1 MNPVIG
7 IIGGMGPLATCDLM
21 NKIIR
26 FTDAKTD
33 QQHIR
38 ICVDC
43 NTNIP
48 DRTEAI
54 LHHGKN
60 PVPELVKSALR
71 LEEMG
76 AQLLVMSCNTA
87 HYFYD
92 DVMPYV
98 DVPFMNMIEET
109 AKYLKEHNVDTAAVF
124 ATDGTRDSGVYER
137 VLSRAG
143 IRVVY
148 PSEENQKLLMSLIL
162 NGANL
167 EPGGVKLS
175 TQLPIVLGYGCC
187 RLLSPFSHKARQ
199 NGALLGLMVNHP
211 HIPPQALATL
221 TMPALV
227 IVGERDMIR
236 DRHSQLI
243 ARSLPNAQFVRI
255 PGGDHFCAAKCPE
268 VFNHAVL
275 SFLQNLPA

>member
-1 MNPVIG
+1 MSDTRQEFLHNSGANIFYSEYFPADPQAPTLILLHGNGENHTYFVKQIPAFSPHFRLVLMDTRG
-7 IIGGMGPLATCDLM
+7 QGQSTGGDG
-21 NKIIR
+21 
-26 FTDAKTD
+26 
-33 QQHIR
+33 
-38 ICVDC
+38 
-43 NTNIP
+43 
-48 DRTEAI
+48 
-54 LHHGKN
+54 
-60 PVPELVKSALR
+60 ELNFS
-71 LEEMG
+71 
-76 AQLLVMSCNTA
+76 
-87 HYFYD
+87 
-92 DVMPYV
+92 
-98 DVPFMNMIEET
+98 
-109 AKYLKEHNVDTAAVF
+109 VF
-124 ATDGTRDSGVYER
+124 AADLLALMDHLQIAKAHLLGFSDGGNLALTFALAHPER
-137 VLSRAG
+137 V
-143 IRVVY
+143 
-148 PSEENQKLLMSLIL
+148 QSLIL

-211 HIPPQALATL
+211 HIPPQALAAL

>member
-1 MNPVIG
+1 MSDTRQEFLHNSGANIFYSEYFPADPQAPTLILLHGNGENHTYFVKQIPAFSPHFRLVLMDTRG
-7 IIGGMGPLATCDLM
+7 QGQSTGGDG
-21 NKIIR
+21 
-26 FTDAKTD
+26 
-33 QQHIR
+33 
-38 ICVDC
+38 
-43 NTNIP
+43 
-48 DRTEAI
+48 
-54 LHHGKN
+54 
-60 PVPELVKSALR
+60 ELNFS
-71 LEEMG
+71 
-76 AQLLVMSCNTA
+76 
-87 HYFYD
+87 
-92 DVMPYV
+92 
-98 DVPFMNMIEET
+98 
-109 AKYLKEHNVDTAAVF
+109 VF
-124 ATDGTRDSGVYER
+124 AADLLALMDHLQIAKAHLLGFSDGGNLALTFALAHPER
-137 VLSRAG
+137 V
-143 IRVVY
+143 
-148 PSEENQKLLMSLIL
+148 QSLIL

-167 EPGGVKLS
+167 NPGGVKLS

-199 NGALLGLMVNHP
+199 NGAVLGLMVNHP
-211 HIPPQALATL
+211 HIPPQALAAL

>member
-1 MNPVIG
+1 MSDTRQEFLHNSGANIFYSEYFPADPQAPTLILLHGNGEDHTYFVKQIPAFSPHFRLVLMDTRG
-7 IIGGMGPLATCDLM
+7 QGQSTGGDG
-21 NKIIR
+21 
-26 FTDAKTD
+26 
-33 QQHIR
+33 
-38 ICVDC
+38 
-43 NTNIP
+43 
-48 DRTEAI
+48 
-54 LHHGKN
+54 
-60 PVPELVKSALR
+60 ELNFS
-71 LEEMG
+71 
-76 AQLLVMSCNTA
+76 
-87 HYFYD
+87 
-92 DVMPYV
+92 
-98 DVPFMNMIEET
+98 
-109 AKYLKEHNVDTAAVF
+109 VF
-124 ATDGTRDSGVYER
+124 AADLLALMDHLQIAKAHLLGFSDGGNLALTFALAHPER
-137 VLSRAG
+137 V
-143 IRVVY
+143 
-148 PSEENQKLLMSLIL
+148 QSLIL

-199 NGALLGLMVNHP
+199 NGAVLGLMVNHP
-211 HIPPQALATL
+211 HIPSQALAAL

>member
-1 MNPVIG
+1 MSDTRQEFLHNSGANIFYSEYFPADPQAPTLILLHGNGEDHTYFVKQIPAFSPHFRLVLMDTRG
-7 IIGGMGPLATCDLM
+7 QGQSTGGDG
-21 NKIIR
+21 
-26 FTDAKTD
+26 
-33 QQHIR
+33 
-38 ICVDC
+38 
-43 NTNIP
+43 
-48 DRTEAI
+48 
-54 LHHGKN
+54 
-60 PVPELVKSALR
+60 ELNFS
-71 LEEMG
+71 
-76 AQLLVMSCNTA
+76 
-87 HYFYD
+87 
-92 DVMPYV
+92 
-98 DVPFMNMIEET
+98 
-109 AKYLKEHNVDTAAVF
+109 VF
-124 ATDGTRDSGVYER
+124 AADLLALMDHLQIAKAHLLGFSDGGNLALTFALAHPER
-137 VLSRAG
+137 V
-143 IRVVY
+143 
-148 PSEENQKLLMSLIL
+148 QSLIL

-199 NGALLGLMVNHP
+199 NGALLGLMVDHP

>member
-1 MNPVIG
+1 MSDTRQEFLHNSGANIFYSEYFPADPQAPTLILLHGNGEDHTYFVKQIPALSPHFRLVLMDTRG
-7 IIGGMGPLATCDLM
+7 QGQSTGGDG
-21 NKIIR
+21 
-26 FTDAKTD
+26 
-33 QQHIR
+33 
-38 ICVDC
+38 
-43 NTNIP
+43 
-48 DRTEAI
+48 
-54 LHHGKN
+54 
-60 PVPELVKSALR
+60 ELNFS
-71 LEEMG
+71 
-76 AQLLVMSCNTA
+76 
-87 HYFYD
+87 
-92 DVMPYV
+92 
-98 DVPFMNMIEET
+98 
-109 AKYLKEHNVDTAAVF
+109 VF
-124 ATDGTRDSGVYER
+124 AADLLALMDHLQIAKAHLLGFSDGGNLALTFALAHPER
-137 VLSRAG
+137 V
-143 IRVVY
+143 
-148 PSEENQKLLMSLIL
+148 QSLIL

-199 NGALLGLMVNHP
+199 NGAVLGLMVNHP
-211 HIPPQALATL
+211 HIPPQALAAL

>member
-1 MNPVIG
+1 MSDTRQEFLHNSGANIFYSEYFPADPQAPTLILLHGNGEDHTYFVKQIPAFSPHFRLVLMDTRG
-7 IIGGMGPLATCDLM
+7 QGQSTGGDG
-21 NKIIR
+21 
-26 FTDAKTD
+26 
-33 QQHIR
+33 
-38 ICVDC
+38 
-43 NTNIP
+43 
-48 DRTEAI
+48 
-54 LHHGKN
+54 
-60 PVPELVKSALR
+60 ELNFS
-71 LEEMG
+71 
-76 AQLLVMSCNTA
+76 
-87 HYFYD
+87 
-92 DVMPYV
+92 
-98 DVPFMNMIEET
+98 
-109 AKYLKEHNVDTAAVF
+109 VF
-124 ATDGTRDSGVYER
+124 AADLLALMDHLQIAKAHLLGFSDGGNLAPTFALAHPER
-137 VLSRAG
+137 V
-143 IRVVY
+143 
-148 PSEENQKLLMSLIL
+148 QSLIL

-211 HIPPQALATL
+211 HIPPQALAAL

>member
-1 MNPVIG
+1 MSDTRQEFLHNSGANIFYSEYFPADPQAPTLSLLHGNGEDHTYFVKQIPAFSPHFRLVLMDTRG
-7 IIGGMGPLATCDLM
+7 QGQSTGGDG
-21 NKIIR
+21 
-26 FTDAKTD
+26 
-33 QQHIR
+33 
-38 ICVDC
+38 
-43 NTNIP
+43 
-48 DRTEAI
+48 
-54 LHHGKN
+54 
-60 PVPELVKSALR
+60 ELNFS
-71 LEEMG
+71 
-76 AQLLVMSCNTA
+76 
-87 HYFYD
+87 
-92 DVMPYV
+92 
-98 DVPFMNMIEET
+98 
-109 AKYLKEHNVDTAAVF
+109 VF
-124 ATDGTRDSGVYER
+124 AADLLALMDHLQIAKAHLLGFSDGGNLALTFALAHPER
-137 VLSRAG
+137 V
-143 IRVVY
+143 
-148 PSEENQKLLMSLIL
+148 QSLIL

-199 NGALLGLMVNHP
+199 NGAVLGLMVNHP
-211 HIPPQALATL
+211 HIPSQALAAL

>member
-1 MNPVIG
+1 MSDTRQEFLHNSGANIFYSEYFPADPQAPTLILLHGNGEDHTYFVKQIPAFSPHFRLVLMDTRG
-7 IIGGMGPLATCDLM
+7 QGQSTGGDG
-21 NKIIR
+21 
-26 FTDAKTD
+26 
-33 QQHIR
+33 
-38 ICVDC
+38 
-43 NTNIP
+43 
-48 DRTEAI
+48 
-54 LHHGKN
+54 
-60 PVPELVKSALR
+60 ELNFS
-71 LEEMG
+71 
-76 AQLLVMSCNTA
+76 
-87 HYFYD
+87 
-92 DVMPYV
+92 
-98 DVPFMNMIEET
+98 
-109 AKYLKEHNVDTAAVF
+109 VF
-124 ATDGTRDSGVYER
+124 AADLLALMDHLQIAKAHLLGFSDGGNLALTFALAHPER
-137 VLSRAG
+137 V
-143 IRVVY
+143 
-148 PSEENQKLLMSLIL
+148 QSLIL

-167 EPGGVKLS
+167 NPGGVKLS

-211 HIPPQALATL
+211 HIPSQALAAL

-243 ARSLPNAQFVRI
+243 ACSLPNAQFVRI

>member
-1 MNPVIG
+1 MSDTRQEFLHNSGANIFYSEYFPADPQAPTLILLHGNGEDHTYFVKQIPAFSPHFRLVLMDTRG
-7 IIGGMGPLATCDLM
+7 QGQSTGGDG
-21 NKIIR
+21 
-26 FTDAKTD
+26 
-33 QQHIR
+33 
-38 ICVDC
+38 
-43 NTNIP
+43 
-48 DRTEAI
+48 
-54 LHHGKN
+54 
-60 PVPELVKSALR
+60 ELNFS
-71 LEEMG
+71 
-76 AQLLVMSCNTA
+76 
-87 HYFYD
+87 
-92 DVMPYV
+92 
-98 DVPFMNMIEET
+98 
-109 AKYLKEHNVDTAAVF
+109 VF
-124 ATDGTRDSGVYER
+124 AADLLALMDHLQIAKAHLLGFSDGGNLALTFALAHPER
-137 VLSRAG
+137 V
-143 IRVVY
+143 
-148 PSEENQKLLMSLIL
+148 QSLIL

-167 EPGGVKLS
+167 NPGGVKLS

-211 HIPPQALATL
+211 HIPSQALAAL

>member
-1 MNPVIG
+1 MSDTRQEFLHNSGANIFYSEYFPADPQAPTLILLHGNGEDHTYFVKQIPAFSPHFRLVLMDTRG
-7 IIGGMGPLATCDLM
+7 QGQSTGGDG
-21 NKIIR
+21 
-26 FTDAKTD
+26 
-33 QQHIR
+33 
-38 ICVDC
+38 
-43 NTNIP
+43 
-48 DRTEAI
+48 
-54 LHHGKN
+54 
-60 PVPELVKSALR
+60 ELNFS
-71 LEEMG
+71 
-76 AQLLVMSCNTA
+76 
-87 HYFYD
+87 
-92 DVMPYV
+92 
-98 DVPFMNMIEET
+98 
-109 AKYLKEHNVDTAAVF
+109 VF
-124 ATDGTRDSGVYER
+124 AADLLALMDHLQIAKAHLLGFSDGGNLALTFALAHPER
-137 VLSRAG
+137 V
-143 IRVVY
+143 
-148 PSEENQKLLMSLIL
+148 QSLIL

-167 EPGGVKLS
+167 NPGGVKLS

-199 NGALLGLMVNHP
+199 NGAVLGLMVNHP
-211 HIPPQALATL
+211 HIPPQALAAL

>member
-1 MNPVIG
+1 MSDTRQEFLHNSGANIFYSEYFPADPQAPTLILLHGNGEDHTYFVKQIPAFSPHFRLVLMDTRG
-7 IIGGMGPLATCDLM
+7 QGQSTGGDG
-21 NKIIR
+21 
-26 FTDAKTD
+26 
-33 QQHIR
+33 
-38 ICVDC
+38 
-43 NTNIP
+43 
-48 DRTEAI
+48 
-54 LHHGKN
+54 
-60 PVPELVKSALR
+60 ELNFS
-71 LEEMG
+71 
-76 AQLLVMSCNTA
+76 
-87 HYFYD
+87 
-92 DVMPYV
+92 
-98 DVPFMNMIEET
+98 
-109 AKYLKEHNVDTAAVF
+109 VF
-124 ATDGTRDSGVYER
+124 AADLLALMDHLQIAKAHLLGFSDGGNLALTFALAHPER
-137 VLSRAG
+137 V
-143 IRVVY
+143 
-148 PSEENQKLLMSLIL
+148 QSLIL

-211 HIPPQALATL
+211 HIPPQALAAL

-275 SFLQNLPA
+275 SFLQNLSA

>member
-1 MNPVIG
+1 MSDTRQEFLHNSGANIFYSEYFPADPQAPTLILLHGNGEDHTYFVKQIPAFSPHFRLVLMDTRG
-7 IIGGMGPLATCDLM
+7 QGQSTGGDG
-21 NKIIR
+21 
-26 FTDAKTD
+26 
-33 QQHIR
+33 
-38 ICVDC
+38 
-43 NTNIP
+43 
-48 DRTEAI
+48 
-54 LHHGKN
+54 
-60 PVPELVKSALR
+60 ELNFS
-71 LEEMG
+71 
-76 AQLLVMSCNTA
+76 
-87 HYFYD
+87 
-92 DVMPYV
+92 
-98 DVPFMNMIEET
+98 
-109 AKYLKEHNVDTAAVF
+109 VF
-124 ATDGTRDSGVYER
+124 AADLLALMDHLQIAKAHLLGFSDGGNLALTFALAHPER
-137 VLSRAG
+137 V
-143 IRVVY
+143 
-148 PSEENQKLLMSLIL
+148 QSLIL

-199 NGALLGLMVNHP
+199 NGAVLGLMVNHP
-211 HIPPQALATL
+211 HIPPQALAVL

-268 VFNHAVL
+268 VFNRAVL

>member
-1 MNPVIG
+1 MSDTRQEFLHNSGANIFYSEYFPAAPQAPTLILLHGNGEDHTYFVKQIPAFSPHFRLVLMDTRG
-7 IIGGMGPLATCDLM
+7 QGQSTGGDG
-21 NKIIR
+21 
-26 FTDAKTD
+26 
-33 QQHIR
+33 
-38 ICVDC
+38 
-43 NTNIP
+43 
-48 DRTEAI
+48 
-54 LHHGKN
+54 
-60 PVPELVKSALR
+60 ELNFS
-71 LEEMG
+71 
-76 AQLLVMSCNTA
+76 
-87 HYFYD
+87 
-92 DVMPYV
+92 
-98 DVPFMNMIEET
+98 
-109 AKYLKEHNVDTAAVF
+109 VF
-124 ATDGTRDSGVYER
+124 AADLLALMDHLQIAKAHLLGFSDGGNLALTFALAHPER
-137 VLSRAG
+137 V
-143 IRVVY
+143 
-148 PSEENQKLLMSLIL
+148 QSLIL

-187 RLLSPFSHKARQ
+187 RLLSPFSRKARQ

-211 HIPPQALATL
+211 HIPPQALAAL

>member
-1 MNPVIG
+1 MSDTRQEFLHNSGANIFYSEYFPADLQAPTLILLHGNGEDHTYFVKQIPAFSPHFRLVLMDTRG
-7 IIGGMGPLATCDLM
+7 QGQSTGGDG
-21 NKIIR
+21 
-26 FTDAKTD
+26 
-33 QQHIR
+33 
-38 ICVDC
+38 
-43 NTNIP
+43 
-48 DRTEAI
+48 
-54 LHHGKN
+54 
-60 PVPELVKSALR
+60 ELNFS
-71 LEEMG
+71 
-76 AQLLVMSCNTA
+76 
-87 HYFYD
+87 
-92 DVMPYV
+92 
-98 DVPFMNMIEET
+98 
-109 AKYLKEHNVDTAAVF
+109 VF
-124 ATDGTRDSGVYER
+124 AADLLALMDHLQIAKAHLLGFSDGGNLALTFALAHPER
-137 VLSRAG
+137 V
-143 IRVVY
+143 
-148 PSEENQKLLMSLIL
+148 QSLIL

-199 NGALLGLMVNHP
+199 NGAVLGLMVNHP
-211 HIPPQALATL
+211 HIPSQALAAL

>member
-1 MNPVIG
+1 MSDTRQEFLHNSGANIFYSEYFPADPQAPTLILLHGNGEDHTYFVKQIPAFSPHFRLVLMDTRG
-7 IIGGMGPLATCDLM
+7 QGQSTGGDG
-21 NKIIR
+21 
-26 FTDAKTD
+26 
-33 QQHIR
+33 
-38 ICVDC
+38 
-43 NTNIP
+43 
-48 DRTEAI
+48 
-54 LHHGKN
+54 
-60 PVPELVKSALR
+60 ELNFS
-71 LEEMG
+71 
-76 AQLLVMSCNTA
+76 
-87 HYFYD
+87 
-92 DVMPYV
+92 
-98 DVPFMNMIEET
+98 
-109 AKYLKEHNVDTAAVF
+109 VF
-124 ATDGTRDSGVYER
+124 AADLLALMDHLQIAKAHLLGFSDGGNLALTFALAHPER
-137 VLSRAG
+137 V
-143 IRVVY
+143 
-148 PSEENQKLLMSLIL
+148 QSLIL

-199 NGALLGLMVNHP
+199 NVALLGLMVNHP
-211 HIPPQALATL
+211 HIPSQALAAL

>member
-1 MNPVIG
+1 MSDTRQEFLHNSGANIFYSEYFPADPQAPTLILLHGNGENHTYFVKQIPAFSPHFRLVLMDTRG
-7 IIGGMGPLATCDLM
+7 QGQSTGGDGELNFSIFAADLLALM
-21 NKIIR
+21 DHLQI
-26 FTDAKTD
+26 AKAHLLGFSD
-33 QQHIR
+33 GG
-38 ICVDC
+38 
-43 NTNIP
+43 N
-48 DRTEAI
+48 
-54 LHHGKN
+54 L
-60 PVPELVKSALR
+60 ALTFA
-71 LEEMG
+71 L
-76 AQLLVMSCNTA
+76 A
-87 HYFYD
+87 H
-92 DVMPYV
+92 P
-98 DVPFMNMIEET
+98 
-109 AKYLKEHNVDTAAVF
+109 
-124 ATDGTRDSGVYER
+124 ER
-137 VLSRAG
+137 V
-143 IRVVY
+143 
-148 PSEENQKLLMSLIL
+148 QSLIL

-211 HIPPQALATL
+211 HIPPQALAAL

>member
-1 MNPVIG
+1 MSDTRQEFLHNSGANIFYSEYFPADPQAPTLILLHGNGENHTYFVKQIPAFSPHFRLVLMDTRG
-7 IIGGMGPLATCDLM
+7 QGQSTGGDG
-21 NKIIR
+21 
-26 FTDAKTD
+26 
-33 QQHIR
+33 
-38 ICVDC
+38 
-43 NTNIP
+43 
-48 DRTEAI
+48 
-54 LHHGKN
+54 
-60 PVPELVKSALR
+60 ELNFS
-71 LEEMG
+71 
-76 AQLLVMSCNTA
+76 
-87 HYFYD
+87 
-92 DVMPYV
+92 
-98 DVPFMNMIEET
+98 
-109 AKYLKEHNVDTAAVF
+109 VF
-124 ATDGTRDSGVYER
+124 AADLLALMDHLQIAKAHLLGFSDGGNLALTFALAHPER
-137 VLSRAG
+137 V
-143 IRVVY
+143 
-148 PSEENQKLLMSLIL
+148 QSLIL

-199 NGALLGLMVNHP
+199 NGALLGLMVSQP
-211 HIPPQALATL
+211 HIPPQALAAL

>member
-1 MNPVIG
+1 MSGTRQEFLHNSGANIFYSEYFPADPQAPTLILLHGNGEDHTYFVKQIPAFSPHFRLVLMDTRG
-7 IIGGMGPLATCDLM
+7 QGQSTGGDG
-21 NKIIR
+21 
-26 FTDAKTD
+26 
-33 QQHIR
+33 
-38 ICVDC
+38 
-43 NTNIP
+43 
-48 DRTEAI
+48 
-54 LHHGKN
+54 
-60 PVPELVKSALR
+60 ELNFS
-71 LEEMG
+71 
-76 AQLLVMSCNTA
+76 
-87 HYFYD
+87 
-92 DVMPYV
+92 
-98 DVPFMNMIEET
+98 
-109 AKYLKEHNVDTAAVF
+109 VF
-124 ATDGTRDSGVYER
+124 AADLLALMDHLQIAKAHLLGFSDGGNLALTFALAHPER
-137 VLSRAG
+137 V
-143 IRVVY
+143 
-148 PSEENQKLLMSLIL
+148 QSLIL

-199 NGALLGLMVNHP
+199 NGAVLGLMVNHP
-211 HIPPQALATL
+211 HIPSQALAAL

>member
-1 MNPVIG
+1 MSDTRQEFLHNSGANIFYSEYFPADPQAPTLILLHGNGEDHTYFVKQIPAFSPHFRLVLMDTRG
-7 IIGGMGPLATCDLM
+7 QGQSTGGDG
-21 NKIIR
+21 
-26 FTDAKTD
+26 
-33 QQHIR
+33 
-38 ICVDC
+38 
-43 NTNIP
+43 
-48 DRTEAI
+48 
-54 LHHGKN
+54 
-60 PVPELVKSALR
+60 ELNFS
-71 LEEMG
+71 
-76 AQLLVMSCNTA
+76 
-87 HYFYD
+87 
-92 DVMPYV
+92 
-98 DVPFMNMIEET
+98 
-109 AKYLKEHNVDTAAVF
+109 VF
-124 ATDGTRDSGVYER
+124 AADLLALMDHLQIAKAHLLGFSDGGNLALTFALAHPER
-137 VLSRAG
+137 V
-143 IRVVY
+143 
-148 PSEENQKLLMSLIL
+148 QSLIL

-199 NGALLGLMVNHP
+199 NSAVLGLMVNHP
-211 HIPPQALATL
+211 HIPPQALAAL

-255 PGGDHFCAAKCPE
+255 PSGDHFCAAKCPE

>member
-1 MNPVIG
+1 MSDTRQEFLHNSGANIFYSEYFPADPQAPTLILLHGNGEDHTYFVKQIPAFSPHFRLVLMDTRG
-7 IIGGMGPLATCDLM
+7 QGQSTGGDG
-21 NKIIR
+21 
-26 FTDAKTD
+26 
-33 QQHIR
+33 
-38 ICVDC
+38 
-43 NTNIP
+43 
-48 DRTEAI
+48 
-54 LHHGKN
+54 
-60 PVPELVKSALR
+60 ELNFS
-71 LEEMG
+71 
-76 AQLLVMSCNTA
+76 
-87 HYFYD
+87 
-92 DVMPYV
+92 
-98 DVPFMNMIEET
+98 
-109 AKYLKEHNVDTAAVF
+109 VF
-124 ATDGTRDSGVYER
+124 AADLLALMDHLQIAKAHLLGFSDGGNLALTFALAHPER
-137 VLSRAG
+137 V
-143 IRVVY
+143 
-148 PSEENQKLLMSLIL
+148 QSLIL

-275 SFLQNLPA
+275 SFLQNLSA

>member
-1 MNPVIG
+1 MSDTRQEFLHNSGANIFYFEYFPADPQAPTLILLHGNGENHTYFVKQIPAFSPHFRLVLMDTRG
-7 IIGGMGPLATCDLM
+7 QGQSTGGDG
-21 NKIIR
+21 
-26 FTDAKTD
+26 
-33 QQHIR
+33 
-38 ICVDC
+38 
-43 NTNIP
+43 
-48 DRTEAI
+48 
-54 LHHGKN
+54 
-60 PVPELVKSALR
+60 ELNFS
-71 LEEMG
+71 
-76 AQLLVMSCNTA
+76 
-87 HYFYD
+87 
-92 DVMPYV
+92 
-98 DVPFMNMIEET
+98 
-109 AKYLKEHNVDTAAVF
+109 VF
-124 ATDGTRDSGVYER
+124 AADLLALMDHLQIAKAHLLGFSDGGNLALTFALAHPER
-137 VLSRAG
+137 V
-143 IRVVY
+143 
-148 PSEENQKLLMSLIL
+148 QSLIL

-199 NGALLGLMVNHP
+199 NGAVLGLMVNHP
-211 HIPPQALATL
+211 HIPSQALAAL

>member
-1 MNPVIG
+1 MSDTRQEFLHNSGANIFYSEYFPADPQAPTLILLHGNGEDHTYFVKQLPAFSPHFRLVLMDTRG
-7 IIGGMGPLATCDLM
+7 QGQSTGGDG
-21 NKIIR
+21 
-26 FTDAKTD
+26 
-33 QQHIR
+33 
-38 ICVDC
+38 
-43 NTNIP
+43 
-48 DRTEAI
+48 
-54 LHHGKN
+54 
-60 PVPELVKSALR
+60 ELNFS
-71 LEEMG
+71 
-76 AQLLVMSCNTA
+76 
-87 HYFYD
+87 
-92 DVMPYV
+92 
-98 DVPFMNMIEET
+98 
-109 AKYLKEHNVDTAAVF
+109 VF
-124 ATDGTRDSGVYER
+124 AADLLALMDHLQIAKAHLLGFSDGGNLALTFALAHPER
-137 VLSRAG
+137 V
-143 IRVVY
+143 
-148 PSEENQKLLMSLIL
+148 QSLIL

-211 HIPPQALATL
+211 HIPSQALAAL

>member
-1 MNPVIG
+1 MSDTRQEFLHNSGANIFYSEYFPADPQAPTLILLHGNGEDHTYFVKQIPAFSPHFRLILMDTRG
-7 IIGGMGPLATCDLM
+7 QGQSTGGDG
-21 NKIIR
+21 
-26 FTDAKTD
+26 
-33 QQHIR
+33 
-38 ICVDC
+38 
-43 NTNIP
+43 
-48 DRTEAI
+48 
-54 LHHGKN
+54 
-60 PVPELVKSALR
+60 ELNFS
-71 LEEMG
+71 
-76 AQLLVMSCNTA
+76 
-87 HYFYD
+87 
-92 DVMPYV
+92 
-98 DVPFMNMIEET
+98 
-109 AKYLKEHNVDTAAVF
+109 VF
-124 ATDGTRDSGVYER
+124 AADLLALMDHLQIAKAHLLGFSDGGNLALTFALAHPER
-137 VLSRAG
+137 V
-143 IRVVY
+143 
-148 PSEENQKLLMSLIL
+148 QSLIL

-211 HIPPQALATL
+211 HIPSQALAAL

>member
-1 MNPVIG
+1 MSDTRQEFLHNSGANIFYSEYFPADPQAPTLILLHGNGEDHTYFVKQIPAFSPHFRLVLMDTRG
-7 IIGGMGPLATCDLM
+7 QGQSTGGDG
-21 NKIIR
+21 
-26 FTDAKTD
+26 
-33 QQHIR
+33 
-38 ICVDC
+38 
-43 NTNIP
+43 
-48 DRTEAI
+48 
-54 LHHGKN
+54 
-60 PVPELVKSALR
+60 ELNFS
-71 LEEMG
+71 
-76 AQLLVMSCNTA
+76 
-87 HYFYD
+87 
-92 DVMPYV
+92 
-98 DVPFMNMIEET
+98 
-109 AKYLKEHNVDTAAVF
+109 VF
-124 ATDGTRDSGVYER
+124 AADLLALMDHLQIAKAHLLGFSDGGNLALTFALAHPER
-137 VLSRAG
+137 V
-143 IRVVY
+143 
-148 PSEENQKLLMSLIL
+148 QSLIL

-175 TQLPIVLGYGCC
+175 PQLPIVLGYGCC

-211 HIPPQALATL
+211 HIPPQALAAL

>member
-1 MNPVIG
+1 MSDTRQEFLHNSGANIFYSEYFPADPQAPTLILLHGNGEDHTYFVKQI
-7 IIGGMGPLATCDLM
+7 PAFSPHFRLVLM
-21 NKIIR
+21 DTR
-26 FTDAKTD
+26 GQGQSTGRD
-33 QQHIR
+33 
-38 ICVDC
+38 
-43 NTNIP
+43 
-48 DRTEAI
+48 
-54 LHHGKN
+54 G
-60 PVPELVKSALR
+60 ELNFS
-71 LEEMG
+71 
-76 AQLLVMSCNTA
+76 
-87 HYFYD
+87 
-92 DVMPYV
+92 
-98 DVPFMNMIEET
+98 
-109 AKYLKEHNVDTAAVF
+109 VF
-124 ATDGTRDSGVYER
+124 AADLLALMDHLQIAKAHLLGFSDGGNLALTFALAHPER
-137 VLSRAG
+137 V
-143 IRVVY
+143 
-148 PSEENQKLLMSLIL
+148 QSLIL

-199 NGALLGLMVNHP
+199 NGAVLGLMVNHP
-211 HIPPQALATL
+211 HIPPQALAAL

>member
-1 MNPVIG
+1 MSDTRQEFLQNSGANIFYSEYFPADPQAPTLILLHGNGEDHTYFVKQIPAFSPHFRLVLMDTRG
-7 IIGGMGPLATCDLM
+7 QGQSTGGDG
-21 NKIIR
+21 
-26 FTDAKTD
+26 
-33 QQHIR
+33 
-38 ICVDC
+38 
-43 NTNIP
+43 
-48 DRTEAI
+48 
-54 LHHGKN
+54 
-60 PVPELVKSALR
+60 ELNFS
-71 LEEMG
+71 
-76 AQLLVMSCNTA
+76 
-87 HYFYD
+87 
-92 DVMPYV
+92 
-98 DVPFMNMIEET
+98 
-109 AKYLKEHNVDTAAVF
+109 VF
-124 ATDGTRDSGVYER
+124 AADLLALMDHLQIAKAHLLGFSDGGNLALTFALAHPER
-137 VLSRAG
+137 V
-143 IRVVY
+143 
-148 PSEENQKLLMSLIL
+148 QSLIL

-187 RLLSPFSHKARQ
+187 RLLSPFSRKARQ
-199 NGALLGLMVNHP
+199 NGAVLGLMVNHP
-211 HIPPQALATL
+211 HIPPQALAVL

>member
-1 MNPVIG
+1 MSDTRQEFLQNSGANIFYSEYFPADPQAPTLILLHGNGEDHTYFVKQIPAFSPHFRLVLMDTRG
-7 IIGGMGPLATCDLM
+7 QGQSTGGDG
-21 NKIIR
+21 
-26 FTDAKTD
+26 
-33 QQHIR
+33 
-38 ICVDC
+38 
-43 NTNIP
+43 
-48 DRTEAI
+48 
-54 LHHGKN
+54 
-60 PVPELVKSALR
+60 ELNFS
-71 LEEMG
+71 
-76 AQLLVMSCNTA
+76 
-87 HYFYD
+87 
-92 DVMPYV
+92 
-98 DVPFMNMIEET
+98 
-109 AKYLKEHNVDTAAVF
+109 VF
-124 ATDGTRDSGVYER
+124 AADLLALMDHLQIAKAHLLGFSDGGNLALTFALAHPER
-137 VLSRAG
+137 V
-143 IRVVY
+143 
-148 PSEENQKLLMSLIL
+148 QSLIL

-199 NGALLGLMVNHP
+199 NGAVLGLMVNHP
-211 HIPPQALATL
+211 HIPSQALAAL

>member
-1 MNPVIG
+1 MSDTHQEFLHNSGANIFYSEYFPADPQAPTLILLHGNGEDHTYFVKQIPAFSPHFRLVLMDTRG
-7 IIGGMGPLATCDLM
+7 QGQSTGGDG
-21 NKIIR
+21 
-26 FTDAKTD
+26 
-33 QQHIR
+33 
-38 ICVDC
+38 
-43 NTNIP
+43 
-48 DRTEAI
+48 
-54 LHHGKN
+54 
-60 PVPELVKSALR
+60 ELNFS
-71 LEEMG
+71 
-76 AQLLVMSCNTA
+76 
-87 HYFYD
+87 
-92 DVMPYV
+92 
-98 DVPFMNMIEET
+98 
-109 AKYLKEHNVDTAAVF
+109 VF
-124 ATDGTRDSGVYER
+124 AADLLALMDHLQIAKAHLLGFSDGGNLALTFALAHPER
-137 VLSRAG
+137 V
-143 IRVVY
+143 
-148 PSEENQKLLMSLIL
+148 QSLIL

-211 HIPPQALATL
+211 HIPPQALAAL

>member
-1 MNPVIG
+1 MDIA
-7 IIGGMGPLATCDLM
+7 LA
-21 NKIIR
+21 
-26 FTDAKTD
+26 F
-33 QQHIR
+33 
-38 ICVDC
+38 
-43 NTNIP
+43 
-48 DRTEAI
+48 TEAGSGTPLI
-54 LHHGKN
+54 LLHGNGEDGTYFAPHIAALARHFRVIALDTRGHGKS
-60 PVPELVKSALR
+60 PRGSAPFTIAQFARDLR
-71 LEEMG
+71 DFMD
-76 AQLLVMSCNTA
+76 AQGIEKASLLGFSDGGNLALTFALA
-87 HYFYD
+87 H
-92 DVMPYV
+92 P
-98 DVPFMNMIEET
+98 
-109 AKYLKEHNVDTAAVF
+109 
-124 ATDGTRDSGVYER
+124 ER
-137 VLSRAG
+137 V
-143 IRVVY
+143 
-148 PSEENQKLLMSLIL
+148 QSLIL

-199 NGALLGLMVNHP
+199 NGAVLGLMVNHP
-211 HIPPQALATL
+211 HIPPQALAAL

-268 VFNHAVL
+268 AFNRAVL

>member
-1 MNPVIG
+1 MSDTRQEFLHNSGANIFYSEYFPADPQAPTLILLHGNGENHTYFVKQIPAFSPHFRLVLMDTRG
-7 IIGGMGPLATCDLM
+7 QGQSTGGDG
-21 NKIIR
+21 
-26 FTDAKTD
+26 
-33 QQHIR
+33 
-38 ICVDC
+38 
-43 NTNIP
+43 
-48 DRTEAI
+48 
-54 LHHGKN
+54 
-60 PVPELVKSALR
+60 ELNFS
-71 LEEMG
+71 
-76 AQLLVMSCNTA
+76 
-87 HYFYD
+87 
-92 DVMPYV
+92 
-98 DVPFMNMIEET
+98 
-109 AKYLKEHNVDTAAVF
+109 VF
-124 ATDGTRDSGVYER
+124 AADLLALMDHLQIAKAHLLGFSDGGNLALTFALAHPER
-137 VLSRAG
+137 V
-143 IRVVY
+143 
-148 PSEENQKLLMSLIL
+148 QSLIL

-187 RLLSPFSHKARQ
+187 RLLSPFSRKARQ
-199 NGALLGLMVNHP
+199 NGAVLGLMVNHP
-211 HIPPQALATL
+211 HIPPQALAAL

>member
-1 MNPVIG
+1 MSDTRQEFLHNSGANIFYSEYFPADPQAPTLILLHGNGEDHTYFVKQIPAFSPHFRLVLMDTRG
-7 IIGGMGPLATCDLM
+7 QGQSTGGDG
-21 NKIIR
+21 
-26 FTDAKTD
+26 
-33 QQHIR
+33 
-38 ICVDC
+38 
-43 NTNIP
+43 
-48 DRTEAI
+48 
-54 LHHGKN
+54 
-60 PVPELVKSALR
+60 ELNFS
-71 LEEMG
+71 
-76 AQLLVMSCNTA
+76 
-87 HYFYD
+87 
-92 DVMPYV
+92 
-98 DVPFMNMIEET
+98 
-109 AKYLKEHNVDTAAVF
+109 VF
-124 ATDGTRDSGVYER
+124 AADLLALMDHLQIAKAHLLGFSDGGNLALTFALAHPER
-137 VLSRAG
+137 V
-143 IRVVY
+143 
-148 PSEENQKLLMSLIL
+148 QSLIL

-187 RLLSPFSHKARQ
+187 RLLSPFSRKARQ
-199 NGALLGLMVNHP
+199 NGSVLGLMVNHP
-211 HIPPQALATL
+211 HIPPQALAAL

>member
-1 MNPVIG
+1 MSDTRQEFLHNSGANIFYSEYFPADPQAPTLILLHGNGEDHTYFVKQIPAFSPHFRLVLMDTRG
-7 IIGGMGPLATCDLM
+7 QGQSTGGDG
-21 NKIIR
+21 
-26 FTDAKTD
+26 
-33 QQHIR
+33 
-38 ICVDC
+38 
-43 NTNIP
+43 
-48 DRTEAI
+48 
-54 LHHGKN
+54 
-60 PVPELVKSALR
+60 ELNFS
-71 LEEMG
+71 
-76 AQLLVMSCNTA
+76 
-87 HYFYD
+87 
-92 DVMPYV
+92 
-98 DVPFMNMIEET
+98 
-109 AKYLKEHNVDTAAVF
+109 VF
-124 ATDGTRDSGVYER
+124 AADLLALMDHLQIAKAHLLGFSDGGNLALTFALAHPER
-137 VLSRAG
+137 V
-143 IRVVY
+143 
-148 PSEENQKLLMSLIL
+148 QSLIL

-211 HIPPQALATL
+211 HIPPQALAAL

-236 DRHSQLI
+236 ARHSQLI

>member
-1 MNPVIG
+1 MSDTRQEFLHNSGANIFYSEYFPADPQAPTLILLHGNGEDHTYFVKQIPAFSPHFRLVLMDTRG
-7 IIGGMGPLATCDLM
+7 QGQSTGGDG
-21 NKIIR
+21 
-26 FTDAKTD
+26 
-33 QQHIR
+33 
-38 ICVDC
+38 
-43 NTNIP
+43 
-48 DRTEAI
+48 
-54 LHHGKN
+54 
-60 PVPELVKSALR
+60 ELNFS
-71 LEEMG
+71 
-76 AQLLVMSCNTA
+76 
-87 HYFYD
+87 
-92 DVMPYV
+92 
-98 DVPFMNMIEET
+98 
-109 AKYLKEHNVDTAAVF
+109 VF
-124 ATDGTRDSGVYER
+124 AADLLALMDHLQIAKAHLLGFSDGGNLALTFALAHPER
-137 VLSRAG
+137 V
-143 IRVVY
+143 
-148 PSEENQKLLMSLIL
+148 QSLIL

-211 HIPPQALATL
+211 HIPSQALAAL

-275 SFLQNLPA
+275 SFLQNLSA